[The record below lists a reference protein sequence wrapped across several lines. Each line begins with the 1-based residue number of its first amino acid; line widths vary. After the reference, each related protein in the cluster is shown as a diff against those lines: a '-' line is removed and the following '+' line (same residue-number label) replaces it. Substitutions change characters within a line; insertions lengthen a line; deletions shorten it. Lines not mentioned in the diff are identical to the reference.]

1 MRSALFTASLAVVVT
16 AGTLLAEPAPVKF
29 TVKNMDPKVDPAADF
44 YRFANGHWLKSH
56 EIPADHATW
65 GLSDE
70 LIEINRAR
78 LREILERC
86 AEPRADRTPV
96 EQQVGDFYAA
106 ATNTQQVE
114 KLKFDAIR
122 PLLEK
127 VSALASKDELPALVA
142 ELHERGYSGLFD
154 ASVSPDAKQ
163 STVYAL

>member
-29 TVKNMDPKVDPAADF
+29 TVKNMDPKIDPGADF
-44 YRFANGHWLKSH
+44 YHFANGQWLKTH

-78 LREILERC
+78 LREILEKC

-96 EQQVGDFYAA
+96 EREVGDFYAA
-106 ATNTQQVE
+106 AMDTKLVE
-114 KLKFDAIR
+114 NLKFDVIR

-127 VSALASKDELPALVA
+127 IA
-142 ELHERGYSGLFD
+142 GL
-154 ASVSPDAKQ
+154 
-163 STVYAL
+163 